1 MYMYRIVT
9 VFLLIVTLSDLLIL
23 SEEQINYFISHVV
36 HHVHIQKRS
45 KFRIVIDFLMVE
57 KQKKVNTK

>member
-1 MYMYRIVT
+1 MA

-45 KFRIVIDFLMVE
+45 KFRILIDSLMVE
-57 KQKKVNTK
+57 KQKKVNK

>member
-1 MYMYRIVT
+1 MA

-36 HHVHIQKRS
+36 HHVNIQKRS
-45 KFRIVIDFLMVE
+45 KFRIVIDSLMVE
-57 KQKKVNTK
+57 KQKKVNK

>member
-1 MYMYRIVT
+1 MAVI
-9 VFLLIVTLSDLLIL
+9 LLIVTLSDLLIL

-57 KQKKVNTK
+57 KQKKK